1 MKNKAV
7 FIDRDGVINPE
18 IYNPDTG
25 MYEAPKEIRDFAIY
39 PRVLKSLLMLR
50 NEGYKLF
57 IISNQPDY
65 AKGKAKLENII
76 AIERLLWEFSD
87 DNGGLFE
94 DCFYCYHHPEGS
106 VPEYAIEC
114 SCRKPGTF
122 FIEQAVSRF
131 DLDAKRCF
139 MVGDRDTDV
148 LCGYK
153 SGFSTVRIDSP
164 HISQTPYLCVPDAIV
179 EDIYEAAT
187 MIINRC
193 KSIKE

>member
-50 NEGYKLF
+50 DEGYNLF

-65 AKGKAKLENII
+65 AKGKAKLEDIE
-76 AIERLLWEFSD
+76 AIGRLLWEFSD

-94 DCFYCYHHPEGS
+94 DCFYCYHHPEGT
-106 VPEYAIEC
+106 VPEYAIKC
-114 SCRKPGTF
+114 KCRKPGTL
-122 FIEQAVSRF
+122 FIEQAVSRY

-164 HISQTPYLCVPDAIV
+164 RVRRIPSLCVPDAIA
-179 EDIYEAAT
+179 EDIYEAAI
-187 MIINRC
+187 MIIDLS
-193 KSIKE
+193 KSSEE